1 MKRHRTTG
9 EISYTLETDER
20 VSNPGESY
28 VECTYTIRY
37 QVTPYREECGD
48 LLDVEILG
56 VSLESAVAWIGDT
69 GVHLLGRWDRP
80 FEVNAVSKFHEWHDC
95 WLIKNSNGDKWY
107 PHRESIEALILEDA
121 ETQNQIASE
130 LWSE

>member
-1 MKRHRTTG
+1 MKRNHKTTG

-48 LLDVEILG
+48 VLDVEILN
-56 VSLESAVAWIGDT
+56 VSLESAVAWIGDSGANVT
-69 GVHLLGRWDRP
+69 AWDRN
-80 FEVNAVSKFHEWHDC
+80 FETNAVSKFNTWEGFSM
-95 WLIKNSNGDKWY
+95 LFKGNQWY
-107 PHRESIEALILEDA
+107 PHRENIEALILEDA

>member
-9 EISYTLETDER
+9 EISYTLEDDDR
-20 VSNPGESY
+20 GDSY

-48 LLDVEILG
+48 VLDVEILD
-56 VSLESAVAWIGDT
+56 VSLESAVAWIGDSGANVT
-69 GVHLLGRWDRP
+69 AWDRP
-80 FEVNAVSKFHEWHDC
+80 FEVNAVRKFDDWESFSITNHIG
-95 WLIKNSNGDKWY
+95 LKWY

>member
-1 MKRHRTTG
+1 MKRHKTTG
-9 EISYTLETDER
+9 EISYTLELDE
-20 VSNPGESY
+20 PGESY

-48 LLDVEILG
+48 VLDVEILG
-56 VSLESAVAWIGDT
+56 VSLESAVAWIGDS
-69 GVHLLGRWDRP
+69 GVNVTAWDKP
-80 FEVNAVSKFHEWHDC
+80 FEVNAMSKFNTWESY
-95 WLIKNSNGDKWY
+95 WLPKYNDPKWAKWY

-121 ETQNQIASE
+121 ETQNQIAAE

>member
-48 LLDVEILG
+48 VLDVEILN
-56 VSLESAVAWIGDT
+56 VSLESAVEFT
-69 GVHLLGRWDRP
+69 GKAGVSVPCGCSA
-80 FEVNAVSKFHEWHDC
+80 FERVAVQLFEQWHDKMI
-95 WLIKNSNGDKWY
+95 LKNGARWY
-107 PHRESIEALILEDA
+107 PHRELIESLILEDA